1 IEEEGL
7 LQNAVELGVYLQ
19 ENLNE
24 MKHKHPII
32 EQVRGKGFMVGVCLK
47 EPGNEIVDKCLKKG
61 MRINCTQGNVLRFM
75 APMIVTKEQIDKAL
89 DIFDNVLSEMG
100 K

>member
-1 IEEEGL
+1 
-7 LQNAVELGVYLQ
+7 
-19 ENLNE
+19 
-24 MKHKHPII
+24 
-32 EQVRGKGFMVGVCLK
+32 MVGVCLK